1 MADVM
6 KIEVLENG
14 MVKVTTDKVSMA
26 NHQSAEAFL
35 RGVVEDMGGEAE
47 RVRRGGAIAHEHD
60 GVYHTH
66 E

>member
-35 RGVVEDMGGEAE
+35 RGAE
-47 RVRRGGAIAHEHD
+47 RRNG
-60 GVYHTH
+60 
-66 E
+66 